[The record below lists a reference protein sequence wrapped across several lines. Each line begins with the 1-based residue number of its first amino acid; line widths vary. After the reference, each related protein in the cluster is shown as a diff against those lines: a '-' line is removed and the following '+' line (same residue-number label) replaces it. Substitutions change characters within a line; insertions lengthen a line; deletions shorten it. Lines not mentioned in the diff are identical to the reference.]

1 MSLQINDSVASASW
15 MEHQILQHVKDALR
29 VTIDWQAPSVSLPRK
44 ISSVR
49 FTLKSFQRHI
59 ERLMA
64 LEEEGGYLS
73 SLIEQ
78 KPYLQERVDRL
89 AVDHDRFRARIRRI
103 VPRLDEL
110 HEWQEV
116 DFDQACHEIRKLLE
130 DVDLHDLNEIDL
142 LQELCYEEG
151 GEG

>member
-1 MSLQINDSVASASW
+1 MLQQTKESAAGASW

-29 VTIDWQAPSVSLPRK
+29 VTIDWQAPAVSLPRK

-49 FTLKSFQRHI
+49 FTLKSFNRHI

-73 SLIEQ
+73 AVTEE
-78 KPYLQERVDRL
+78 KPHLQERVDKLAGDHGRL
-89 AVDHDRFRARIRRI
+89 RSGIRRI
-103 VPRLDEL
+103 VPMLDEL
-110 HEWQEV
+110 QEWQEA
-116 DFDQACHEIRKLLE
+116 DFERACDEIRKLLH
-130 DVDLHDLNEIDL
+130 DVDMHDLAEIDL
-142 LQELCYEEG
+142 LQELCFDEG